1 MATIAIGHL
10 TPWNG
15 SPSPIAS
22 CRGGSSSTVPVGAS
36 GGGRNIDADGEVPV
50 RRKEVPDAPQPAPWQ
65 WGVAGQLRP
74 ATPAGGP
81 LLSSRGGREPRPGP
95 SLPDRP
101 LGRRSVQL
109 DQRRLVAPD
118 AEVPTRNPR
127 DRRHP

>member
-1 MATIAIGHL
+1 MAPPPQLHPDGAVPPPPC
-10 TPWNG
+10 PWG
-15 SPSPIAS
+15 P
-22 CRGGSSSTVPVGAS
+22 
-36 GGGRNIDADGEVPV
+36 
-50 RRKEVPDAPQPAPWQ
+50 RKEVPDAPQPAPWQ

-101 LGRRSVQL
+101 LGRRSAQL